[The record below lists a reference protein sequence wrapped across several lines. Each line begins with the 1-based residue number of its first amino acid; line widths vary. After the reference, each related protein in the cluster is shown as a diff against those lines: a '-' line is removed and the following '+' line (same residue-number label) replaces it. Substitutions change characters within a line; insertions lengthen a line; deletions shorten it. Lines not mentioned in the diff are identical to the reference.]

1 MTYHKTVT
9 KHIINFKL
17 FQLSVETIERKC
29 KNNNKLAKE
38 K

>member
-9 KHIINFKL
+9 KHIISFKL

>member
-9 KHIINFKL
+9 KRIISFKL
-17 FQLSVETIERKC
+17 FQLSVETIEKKC
-29 KNNNKLAKE
+29 KNNNKFAKE